1 MNEPLLILGG
11 GGHASVL
18 VDILRQQNRD
28 IVGVV
33 TPSLSAERQV
43 FKGILHFSSDD
54 DVLNFN
60 TSEIKLVNGIG
71 SLPQQTLRTKI
82 YEKFSQLGYEFETVI
97 DHKAV
102 ISSYAKLGDGVQIMA
117 GAIVQTGAIIGNNCI
132 INTGAIIEHDCNIG
146 EHNHIAPRATLS
158 GQVKTKNNVH
168 VGTGASVIQS
178 VTLGERV
185 IVGAGAAITQDIA
198 KNSICFPAR
207 TTNKVIKQHES

>member
-11 GGHASVL
+11 GGHSSVL

-28 IVGVV
+28 IIGVV

-60 TSEIKLVNGIG
+60 TSKIKLVNGIG
-71 SLPQQTLRTKI
+71 SLPQQTLRTKM
-82 YEKFSQLGYEFETVI
+82 YEKFSQLGYKFETII
-97 DHKAV
+97 DNRAIV
-102 ISSYAKLGDGVQIMA
+102 SSYAQLGDGVQIMA
-117 GAIVQTGAIIGNNCI
+117 GAIIQTGAVIGDNSI

-146 EHNHIAPRATLS
+146 KHNHIAPQATLS

-168 VGTGASVIQS
+168 VGTGASIIQS
-178 VTLGERV
+178 ITLGEGT
-185 IVGAGAAITQDIA
+185 IVGAGAAITQDIV
-198 KNSICFPAR
+198 KNTICFPAR
-207 TTNKVIKQHES
+207 TINKVIK